1 MFPLWNS
8 IILQLKTIQKRP
20 SPKHNNH
27 IQSSAQSSIS
37 FQDKNTPNLFRFP
50 DSIKE
55 TSLCISRNGMM
66 KASMT
71 VEAAIAVPIF
81 LFFFLNLMISIE
93 LIRLHGNLQ
102 LALWETGNR
111 MTLYG
116 GILSETDREEGQ
128 REQKQNEQVHSEER
142 GKTDALGA
150 TGEQGNT
157 EKEESWWKELAGVVW
172 SYTYVKSQIIEY
184 LGKDYLEQSPLA
196 DGTDSLHFLESHV
209 FEDKDCFEVIVTY
222 SVSPLC
228 SISGFRP
235 FRMANRYYGHLWN
248 GYELPGTEETYV
260 YVTENGAVYHVDRDC
275 THLKLS
281 VRLVTWQQACVE
293 RNENGKKYVACE
305 KCTTS
310 DIPNAV
316 YITNEGDCYHF
327 VRDCPGLKRTVSC
340 IPISQAKELR
350 PCQRCA

>member
-50 DSIKE
+50 DSIEE
-55 TSLCISRNGMM
+55 TSLCISRDGMM

-116 GILSETDREEGQ
+116 SILSGADREGQ
-128 REQKQNEQVHSEER
+128 QMEPEHSEER
-142 GKTDALGA
+142 G
-150 TGEQGNT
+150 NT
-157 EKEESWWKELAGVVW
+157 EKGESWWKELAGVVW

-184 LGKDYLEQSPLA
+184 LGKDYLEQSPLT
-196 DGTDSLHFLESHV
+196 DGTDSLQFLESHV

-260 YVTENGAVYHVDRDC
+260 YVTENGTVYHVDRDC

-281 VRLVTWQQACVE
+281 VRPVTWQQACVE
-293 RNENGKKYVACE
+293 RNEKGNKYVACE

-316 YITNEGDCYHF
+316 YITNEGECYHF
-327 VRDCPGLKRTVSC
+327 VRDCPGLKRTIIC
-340 IPISQAKELR
+340 MPISQVKELR
-350 PCQRCA
+350 PCRRCA